1 MQAMPWNMPQEWKF
15 GEFQSMSLM
24 KSIKRKWVEKLRLFV
39 LVWDRIQKNILLA
52 VTTDKNLITKK
63 Y

>member
-1 MQAMPWNMPQEWKF
+1 MQAIPWNMPQEWKF
-15 GEFQSMSLM
+15 GEFQSMILM

-52 VTTDKNLITKK
+52 VTTGKNFITK

>member
-1 MQAMPWNMPQEWKF
+1 MQAIPWNMPQEWKF
-15 GEFQSMSLM
+15 GEFQSMILM